1 MMRIIIV
8 VLSFIIVGLF
18 AVLWKYQR
26 QIKDICRQLHFLKEH
41 DSNMRIMTD
50 IRWGNL
56 SELCKELNE
65 ILQQQKLERRAYMRK
80 EREIS
85 ETYTN
90 LSHDIRTPLTSLDG
104 YFQLLEK
111 SANESDK
118 SRYLSIIQ
126 ERIESLKNMLEELF
140 TYTKLQNEE
149 YEVKLEKVNLNQILK
164 DTIFSYYD
172 YWMECKME
180 PQFDISE
187 ESIWVRGNTQAL
199 QRVIRNVIKNG
210 LDHGEKEMRISLHK
224 ENHQAV
230 LCIQNKMQG
239 TQKIDVDRLFERFYK
254 ADPSRNKNST
264 GLGLS
269 IAKGF
274 VQKMGG
280 KITAAVNGSWFPI
293 AIELEIIF

>member
-1 MMRIIIV
+1 
-8 VLSFIIVGLF
+8 
-18 AVLWKYQR
+18 
-26 QIKDICRQLHFLKEH
+26 
-41 DSNMRIMTD
+41 
-50 IRWGNL
+50 
-56 SELCKELNE
+56 
-65 ILQQQKLERRAYMRK
+65 MRK

-172 YWMECKME
+172 YWMEYKME

-230 LCIQNKMQG
+230 LCIQNQVQG

-254 ADPSRNKNST
+254 AESVDRIRQ
-264 GLGLS
+264 GLGFPL
-269 IAKGF
+269 
-274 VQKMGG
+274 QKDLCR
-280 KITAAVNGSWFPI
+280 KWKDYSGSKWIVVPNCN
-293 AIELEIIF
+293 

>member
-164 DTIFSYYD
+164 IRFFRIMIIGWNAKWNRNLIFRRS
-172 YWMECKME
+172 
-180 PQFDISE
+180 QF
-187 ESIWVRGNTQAL
+187 
-199 QRVIRNVIKNG
+199 
-210 LDHGEKEMRISLHK
+210 
-224 ENHQAV
+224 
-230 LCIQNKMQG
+230 
-239 TQKIDVDRLFERFYK
+239 
-254 ADPSRNKNST
+254 
-264 GLGLS
+264 
-269 IAKGF
+269 GF
-274 VQKMGG
+274 V
-280 KITAAVNGSWFPI
+280 
-293 AIELEIIF
+293 AIHRHFRG